1 MRHVPYYLR
10 IRAVDKDV
18 TDQFDIEKDIWAK
31 FPTYF
36 PPEPLGGHQQEWI
49 ASCVTRNVL
58 AILFDTGEVVHAPG
72 PERLPGG
79 YPVRSSAKGAELVV
93 PNGLTREEG
102 IRINENAQRLEGIEK
117 IADDGTVVCTDH
129 SAKIM
134 REVLGYECKEVK
146 PDEAEKK
153 WKELTTAYKKL
164 IEKYEK

>member
-31 FPTYF
+31 LPIYF
-36 PPEPLGGHQQEWI
+36 FPEPLGGHQQEWI
-49 ASCVTRNVL
+49 ASCVTRNILV
-58 AILFDTGEVVHAPG
+58 ILFDTGEVVHAPG

-79 YPVRSSAKGAELVV
+79 YPVRLSAKGAELVV

-117 IADDGTVVCTDH
+117 IADDGTVV
-129 SAKIM
+129 
-134 REVLGYECKEVK
+134 
-146 PDEAEKK
+146 
-153 WKELTTAYKKL
+153 
-164 IEKYEK
+164 